1 MAGRDGTGGAAQQ
14 LRRRGVLGQPGAH
27 RVANQ
32 ARRVHQNLASPLV
45 RVEARQAVLVQRL
58 NRHPRL

>member
-1 MAGRDGTGGAAQQ
+1 MAGCDGPGGAAQQ

-32 ARRVHQNLASPLV
+32 ARRVHQDLAASLV
-45 RVEARQAVLVQRL
+45 RVEAR
-58 NRHPRL
+58 